1 MKYKK
6 YNLLPSFDTNTYL
19 VWDEDSMEAMLIDV
33 AAPSKEIINEI
44 KSLNLKLKFLI
55 NTHGHGDHIGGNKS
69 IKENFDIQLLIHED
83 DAETITDPH
92 KNLSTFWGDGII
104 SPSADIKLKGGEKF
118 KLGNKELTII
128 HTPGHSEGGI
138 SILIKNLLTIIHT
151 PGHSEGGISILIKN
165 LLFSGDTLFAGAI
178 GRDDIP
184 GGDYNTLVKSIQ
196 EKLFKLPDDTIVLPG
211 HGPYTT
217 IGREKRRNPY
227 VGLPY

>member
-138 SILIKNLLTIIHT
+138 SILIKNLL
-151 PGHSEGGISILIKN
+151 
-165 LLFSGDTLFAGAI
+165 FSGDTLFAGAI

>member
-33 AAPSKEIINEI
+33 AAPSQEIINEI

-69 IKENFDIQLLIHED
+69 IKQNFDVQLLIHED

-138 SILIKNLLTIIHT
+138 SILIKNLL
-151 PGHSEGGISILIKN
+151 
-165 LLFSGDTLFAGAI
+165 FSGDTLFAGAI
-178 GRDDIP
+178 GRDDLT
-184 GGDYNTLVKSIQ
+184 GGDYNTLVKSIR
-196 EKLFKLPDDTIVLPG
+196 EKLFKLPDETIVLPG
-211 HGPYTT
+211 HGPITT
-217 IGREKRRNPY
+217 IGREKSGNPY

>member
-1 MKYKK
+1 MKYIK

-118 KLGNKELTII
+118 KLGNKELTV
-128 HTPGHSEGGI
+128 
-138 SILIKNLLTIIHT
+138 IHT

-217 IGREKRRNPY
+217 IGREKKGNPY

>member
-33 AAPSKEIINEI
+33 AAPSQEIIIEI

-55 NTHGHGDHIGGNKS
+55 NTHGHGDHIGGNKL
-69 IKENFDIQLLIHED
+69 IKQNFDIQLLIHED

-118 KLGNKELTII
+118 KLGNKEFTII

-138 SILIKNLLTIIHT
+138 SILID
-151 PGHSEGGISILIKN
+151 N

-178 GRDDIP
+178 GRDDLT
-184 GGDYNTLVKSIQ
+184 GGDYNTLVKSIR

-211 HGPYTT
+211 HGPITT
-217 IGREKRRNPY
+217 IGREKKGNPY

>member
-69 IKENFDIQLLIHED
+69 IKQNFDIQLLIHED

-138 SILIKNLLTIIHT
+138 SILIKNLL
-151 PGHSEGGISILIKN
+151 
-165 LLFSGDTLFAGAI
+165 FSGDTLFAGAI
-178 GRDDIP
+178 GRDDLT
-184 GGDYNTLVKSIQ
+184 GGDYNTLVKSIR

-211 HGPYTT
+211 HGPITT
-217 IGREKRRNPY
+217 IGREKKGNPY

>member
-69 IKENFDIQLLIHED
+69 IKQNFDIQLLIHED

-118 KLGNKELTII
+118 KLGNKEF
-128 HTPGHSEGGI
+128 
-138 SILIKNLLTIIHT
+138 TIIHT

-178 GRDDIP
+178 GRDDLT
-184 GGDYNTLVKSIQ
+184 GGDYNTLVKSIR

-211 HGPYTT
+211 HGPITT
-217 IGREKRRNPY
+217 IGREKKGNPY

>member
-6 YNLLPSFDTNTYL
+6 YNLLSSFDTNTYL

-33 AAPSKEIINEI
+33 AAPSQEIINEI

-69 IKENFDIQLLIHED
+69 IKQNFDIQLLIHED
-83 DAETITDPH
+83 DAETITDPY

-138 SILIKNLLTIIHT
+138 SILIKNLL
-151 PGHSEGGISILIKN
+151 
-165 LLFSGDTLFAGAI
+165 FSGDTLFAGAI
-178 GRDDIP
+178 GRADMP
-184 GGDYNTLVKSIQ
+184 GGDYNTLVRSIR

-211 HGPYTT
+211 HGPSTY
-217 IGREKRRNPY
+217 IGREKRENPY
-227 VGLPY
+227 VGLP